1 MHGAKGGRPP
11 KEVRITV
18 PSQVADAFN
27 RIYESPNLLSL
38 SYNQALLESRIDQ
51 LMVQVQE
58 HDASGAHK
66 EILDLIAQLG
76 RQVKEDKEEMN
87 IWDVRDTVA
96 ELKRVVE
103 PVWIEWT
110 LWNQALGFFESVR
123 RMNDTER
130 KYLAMYDQMIPADQV
145 IEGLRVIINKALKY
159 IALSDQPAFADDMRG
174 DLPTMSR

>member
-11 KEVRITV
+11 KEVKITV

-51 LMVQVQE
+51 IMVQVDE

-66 EILDLIAQLG
+66 VILDLISQLG
-76 RQVKEDKEEMN
+76 RQVKLDKSKMDVL
-87 IWDVRDTVA
+87 DVRDTMA
-96 ELKRVVE
+96 DLKEAVM

-110 LWNQALGFFESVR
+110 LWNQALQVFESVR

-159 IALSDQPAFADDMRG
+159 IALSDQPKFAEDMRG
-174 DLPTMSR
+174 DLPVMSR